1 VNGEFQKHNSRVDD
15 SITSLHNCGN
25 SNDSGGWRQSI
36 ADCIWPY
43 FALFLGML
51 ILAILFLTDEKLG
64 E

>member
-15 SITSLHNCGN
+15 SITSLHYSSNC
-25 SNDSGGWRQSI
+25 DDRGGWWQSI
-36 ADCIWPY
+36 SDCIWPY

-51 ILAILFLTDEKLG
+51 ILAIFFLTDEKLG